1 MSETPLSASIAD
13 AIESLGYPVVRLH
26 SGTRSGGRMFL
37 NRAGVADR
45 CVLLRNQRVLW
56 LEVKT
61 ATGDERKSQ
70 VTWRQ
75 RVERA
80 GHVVII
86 VRSVGEAIA
95 AVRAADGRRA

>member
-1 MSETPLSASIAD
+1 MSETPLSASIAN

-37 NRAGVADR
+37 NRPGVADR

-56 LEVKT
+56 IEVKDKD
-61 ATGDERKSQ
+61 GKERESQ
-70 VTWRQ
+70 AVWRE

-80 GHVVII
+80 GHVVVI

-95 AVRAADGRRA
+95 AVRAADRRQG